1 MAAFGKTDCI
11 SPSPPVMNLNY
22 DHNIEPDPEPE
33 SAYKNTENGYGQNTP
48 LYLENGNNE
57 NEHQP
62 ESAKQLKRYS
72 LAFSLTTFGVRLLLS
87 LFLIESGTC

>member
-1 MAAFGKTDCI
+1 MAAFDKTDTI
-11 SPSPPVMNLNY
+11 SPSPPILNLNY
-22 DHNIEPDPEPE
+22 DTNVGPE
-33 SAYKNTENGYGQNTP
+33 SAYKNTENEVDQSTQS
-48 LYLENGNNE
+48 YLENGNNE

-87 LFLIESGTC
+87 LSASLIESDTC